1 MRESNYTFPPS
12 NRAVI
17 SINQMLYD
25 RRALDTNSTLAL
37 LNNLCQL
44 TYLSSTSPRI
54 REVLT
59 MDGGLERLLDIL
71 RDSCLPREPTM
82 PDLWGLNGPCTARTI
97 NVDHAISLR
106 HSLAFQCVVNIG
118 VRGNEAIRSR
128 VVQAGALDIVAQ
140 ILESWLKKNGIAIHS
155 SSLGSQAA
163 VDALAAGVPLPGTAS
178 RRHRP
183 SGSSRSH
190 HHRDRGDRDQRDQQQ
205 ASASQAPSQPQSQS
219 QAQPQPQSPHPP
231 AATANAHAYP
241 PGAAPPPNTL
251 LSAAHATATANA
263 AGQPNSRGLQ
273 YVANLI
279 TNRLNPRQ
287 QPAEQVTVTRAPVTT
302 NSVDTD
308 VDMADGETEGGE
320 TDTAGDTDT
329 GADISMDIEDS
340 GAPSPDRDAT
350 IGPAAGTTTTPRPR
364 LPLLPLQIGRRSPD
378 QPQGT
383 SNATSLSEDEPTT
396 AIPRARSDNSLA
408 MSNAQAAAETGRPTS
423 GMASRLHQVATEA
436 VSTQSS
442 PMGSPTH
449 HEHVEGMRGRRGTI
463 VGRPLLLPPRE
474 QQPRTDDSEISD
486 AAPDP
491 DLARTTLSAGFAAA
505 AANAA
510 MEAATAVQN
519 QPDNAPQPAI
529 VEQAGTNE
537 EPDPEILAAEQARFD
552 MEAGAPPGQ
561 PGAAAQTPRVTPNDG
576 PLQNTTVAELIAQPV
591 QAQPAQIIIA
601 NGAPRGFQD
610 LGAYVG
616 VSLLLNPEGTN
627 YSEDN
632 ILLALQLL
640 AYLSKYPHVRSTFHH
655 PRRPMH
661 RTFDLGPDDT
671 DYPLPQRP
679 AYSETPNIF
688 SLVERFTFRAS
699 PRTLT
704 CTRSPATST
713 TGPVSSCATH
723 AARTTPAAV
732 SASAPTCRAADGKC
746 SRESLPSVAGAG
758 RPSTA
763 PKSARAKP
771 GARDTVSGTERGSR
785 GGEGRGGGGG
795 GGGSRRDPPP
805 ADDDDD
811 DVDMDGGALSGGS
824 RRDPPPA
831 DDDDDDVDMDG
842 GANGGAG
849 ARAAGSGTTQ
859 AAPTPLPT
867 ARGVTHLAGPPPAG
881 AAAPVMPQRTAP
893 LFAPSVDRPPN
904 PTVTI
909 SPPPSASAASTSS
922 ETTPTRETTRRPS
935 PDRSDD
941 GVPSFLKSGR
951 EAGPSSTAEMNAAML
966 RRR

>member
-1 MRESNYTFPPS
+1 
-12 NRAVI
+12 
-17 SINQMLYD
+17 
-25 RRALDTNSTLAL
+25 
-37 LNNLCQL
+37 
-44 TYLSSTSPRI
+44 
-54 REVLT
+54 

-190 HHRDRGDRDQRDQQQ
+190 HHRDRGDREHRDQSQQ
-205 ASASQAPSQPQSQS
+205 QTSAAQPASQSQS
-219 QAQPQPQSPHPP
+219 QSQPPSQTQSQTALPNPP
-231 AATANAHAYP
+231 ASTTNAQAPASP
-241 PGAAPPPNTL
+241 PGAAAQANPFLVT
-251 LSAAHATATANA
+251 AHATAAAPANTGGL
-263 AGQPNSRGLQ
+263 GQPNSRGLQ

-287 QPAEQVTVTRAPVTT
+287 QPAEQVTVTRAPATA
-302 NSVDTD
+302 SSLDTD

-340 GAPSPDRDAT
+340 GDTAPSPDHDAT
-350 IGPAAGTTTTPRPR
+350 VGPAAGATTTPRPR
-364 LPLLPLQIGRRSPD
+364 LPLLPLQIGRRSPPSE
-378 QPQGT
+378 QAQGSVPT

-474 QQPRTDDSEISD
+474 QQTRTDDSEISD

-561 PGAAAQTPRVTPNDG
+561 PGAAAQTPRVAPNDG

-699 PRTLT
+699 PSDPHMYKIPSDIHYWAGVIMRNA
-704 CTRSPATST
+704 CRKDDARGGIRQCAYMSCGRWEVFPREFAKCRRCRKAKYCSKECQSKAWSEGHRFWCSIRSESEATET
-713 TGPVSSCATH
+713 NANAG
-723 AARTTPAAV
+723 
-732 SASAPTCRAADGKC
+732 ADGAERS
-746 SRESLPSVAGAG
+746 SRG
-758 RPSTA
+758 
-763 PKSARAKP
+763 
-771 GARDTVSGTERGSR
+771 

-795 GGGSRRDPPP
+795 GGNRRE
-805 ADDDDD
+805 
-811 DVDMDGGALSGGS
+811 
-824 RRDPPPA
+824 PPPA

-842 GANGGAG
+842 GANGGG
-849 ARAAGSGTTQ
+849 GGTRTGGTQ
-859 AAPTPLPT
+859 ATPRPT
-867 ARGVTHLAGPPPAG
+867 ARGVNHLAGPPPAG
-881 AAAPVMPQRTAP
+881 AAPPVMPQRAAP
-893 LFAPSVDRPPN
+893 LFAPSVASP
-904 PTVTI
+904 PTVTV

-922 ETTPTRETTRRPS
+922 ETTPTNTRRS
-935 PDRSDD
+935 SADHSDD